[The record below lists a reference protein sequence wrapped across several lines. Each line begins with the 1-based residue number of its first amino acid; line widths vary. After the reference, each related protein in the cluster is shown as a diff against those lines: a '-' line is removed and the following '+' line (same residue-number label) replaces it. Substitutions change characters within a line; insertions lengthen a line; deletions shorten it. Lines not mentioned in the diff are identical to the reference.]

1 MKIIVSQMGL
11 TGRWEWR
18 IAVAGKNIFWSPNV
32 HDTSHE
38 ALREAQ
44 ETLYNIEIEIR
55 TED

>member
-38 ALREAQ
+38 ALTEAQ
-44 ETLYNIEIEIR
+44 ETLYNVEIEIR